1 MADNTGVSGG
11 TAGGA
16 EMTES
21 QRNRVITFVVIQVFF
36 LLVSPWAGGFNYK
49 VWSMLDSAIL
59 VVSIGLT
66 GLMFVLDGKRSRA
79 VVFKAAVA
87 LYVLGVVDIAINILL
102 SGWLGWGGS

>member
-11 TAGGA
+11 SGGGT
-16 EMTES
+16 EMTENE
-21 QRNRVITFVVIQVFF
+21 RNRVIAFIVIQVFF

-66 GLMFVLDGKRSRA
+66 GLMFVLEGKRSRT
-79 VVFKAAVA
+79 VVFKTAVV
-87 LYVLGVVDIAINILL
+87 LYIMGVVDIALNILL
-102 SGWLGWGGS
+102 SGWLGWGTA